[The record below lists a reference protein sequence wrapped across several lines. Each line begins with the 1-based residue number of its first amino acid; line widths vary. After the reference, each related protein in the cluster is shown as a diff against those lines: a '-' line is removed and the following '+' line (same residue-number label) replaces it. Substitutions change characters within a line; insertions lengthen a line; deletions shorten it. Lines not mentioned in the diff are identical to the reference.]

1 MHWFN
6 GKRFFPDFFPSG
18 IFAFLFSVL
27 IIWILLLILWIIWDP
42 CESYWDIIH
51 SVKES
56 VVGFEL
62 LQLWRKLGGHLWGVG
77 FDLLLQPWKKS
88 GGYLRWGYQEK
99 KISPIKE
106 KQGLSS
112 CGNTAIKSILGFHP
126 HDRMS
131 RNVSRNAC
139 GALESTPSPHG
150 GRGALPSEGGSPSD
164 LLFLAGGGR
173 DQTLCCPAHP
183 FLLSKEEII
192 WER

>member
-1 MHWFN
+1 LGEYHLRDSRRETKIRPFKK
-6 GKRFFPDFFPSG
+6 GK
-18 IFAFLFSVL
+18 L
-27 IIWILLLILWIIWDP
+27 
-42 CESYWDIIH
+42 
-51 SVKES
+51 
-56 VVGFEL
+56 
-62 LQLWRKLGGHLWGVG
+62 
-77 FDLLLQPWKKS
+77 
-88 GGYLRWGYQEK
+88 
-99 KISPIKE
+99 
-106 KQGLSS
+106 GLSS

-131 RNVSRNAC
+131 RNASRNAC

-173 DQTLCCPAHP
+173 DQTLCYPAHP